1 MSVGRL
7 EFGEARIVVFSE
19 NIDGELGGRGQFEIL
34 QGSLGIGFI
43 GASGAGVFLELAIGV
58 AELPSQSG
66 LPVVDQGLFIDA
78 GDSGAENANCFF
90 EEPVHVSIGI
100 GFDEEP
106 AIDREVGGVA
116 FLGEDVVEVLID
128 RAVHDDRENGDRL
141 RAVDAPDAMDEL
153 LVLVV
158 GEGERGQDEVGAIS
172 SSGFSL

>member
-128 RAVHDDRENGDRL
+128 RAVHDDRENGDRF